1 MKNKKILWVITA
13 RSGSK
18 SIPNKNIKILG
29 GNPLIKYM
37 IESALNTDVSKDVW
51 VSTDSK
57 EYAKIALKLQA
68 EVPFIRPSNLATD
81 DASSFDVVL
90 HAMEHATKNGLE
102 YDYIGH
108 LEPTNPFIK
117 SVHLENALF
126 LLENTKYA
134 SSVVATRETR
144 INTIFIQEDSK
155 YLKTLAKRLNNIR
168 KLGRQ
173 NFKKEIT
180 PSGGLYISKWNEFL
194 RNKSFYTQKTLSFEV
209 DNITGLEIDEPI
221 DWEFAEFIMNKL
233 KNE

>member
-1 MKNKKILWVITA
+1 MKNKKVLWLITA

-29 GNPLIKYM
+29 GNPLIKYI
-37 IESALNTDVSKDVW
+37 IESALNTNVSKDVW

-57 EYAKIALKLQA
+57 EYAKIALKFKA
-68 EVPFIRPSNLATD
+68 EVPFIRPSYLASD
-81 DASSFDVVL
+81 NASSFDVVL
-90 HAMEHATKNGLE
+90 HAMEHANKTGLE
-102 YDYIGH
+102 YDYIGL

-126 LLENTKYA
+126 LLENNKYA
-134 SSVVATRETR
+134 SSIVATRENRT
-144 INTIFIQEDSK
+144 NTIFIQENGK
-155 YLKTLAKRLNNIR
+155 YLKTLAKRFNNLK

-180 PSGGLYISKWNEFL
+180 PSGGLYISKWSDFL
-194 RNKSFYTQKTLSFEV
+194 SKKSFYTQKTLSFQV
-209 DNITGLEIDEPI
+209 DNISGLEIDEPI

>member
-1 MKNKKILWVITA
+1 MKNKKVLWLITA

-29 GNPLIKYM
+29 GNPLIKYI

-57 EYAKIALKLQA
+57 EYAKIALKFKA
-68 EVPFIRPSNLATD
+68 EIPFIRPSYLASD
-81 DASSFDVVL
+81 NASSFDVVL
-90 HAMEHATKNGLE
+90 HAMEHANKIGFE
-102 YDYIGH
+102 YDYIGL

-126 LLENTKYA
+126 LLENTEYA
-134 SSVVATRETR
+134 SSVVATVETR
-144 INTIFIQEDSK
+144 TNTIFIQDDSK
-155 YLKTLAKRLNNIR
+155 YLKTLAKRFNNLR

-180 PSGGLYISKWNEFL
+180 PSGGLYISKWNDFL
-194 RNKSFYTQKTLSFEV
+194 RNKSFYTQKTLSFQV
-209 DNITGLEIDEPI
+209 DNIAGLEIDEPI

>member
-57 EYAKIALKLQA
+57 EYAKIALKFQA
-68 EVPFIRPSNLATD
+68 EVPFIRPSYLATD

-90 HAMEHATKNGLE
+90 HAMEHATNNGLE

-117 SVHLENALF
+117 SMHLENALF
-126 LLENTKYA
+126 LLENTEYA
-134 SSVVATRETR
+134 SSVVATCETR
-144 INTIFIQEDSK
+144 VNTIFIQDDSK
-155 YLKTLAKRLNNIR
+155 YLKTLANRLKNIK

-173 NFKKEIT
+173 YFKKEIT

-209 DNITGLEIDEPI
+209 DKVAGLEIDEPI

>member
-37 IESALNTDVSKDVW
+37 IESALNTNVSKDVW

-57 EYAKIALKLQA
+57 EYAKIALKFKA
-68 EVPFIRPSNLATD
+68 EIPFIRPSNLATD

-90 HAMEHATKNGLE
+90 HAMEHANKIGLE
-102 YDYIGH
+102 YDFIGH

-134 SSVVATRETR
+134 SSVVATVETR
-144 INTIFIQEDSK
+144 TNTIFIQDDSK
-155 YLKTLAKRLNNIR
+155 YLKTLAKRLNNLR

-209 DNITGLEIDEPI
+209 DNIAGLEIDEPI
-221 DWEFAEFIMNKL
+221 DWELAEFIMNKL

>member
-1 MKNKKILWVITA
+1 MKNKKILWLIAA

-29 GNPLIKYM
+29 GNPLIKYI
-37 IESALNTDVSKDVW
+37 IESALNTDISKDVW

-57 EYAKIALKLQA
+57 AYAKIALKYKA
-68 EVPFIRPSNLATD
+68 EVPFIRPRFLATD
-81 DASSFDVVL
+81 NASSFDVVL
-90 HAMEHATKNGLE
+90 HAMEHAKKVGLKYE
-102 YDYIGH
+102 YIGL
-108 LEPTNPFIK
+108 LEPTNPFLN

-126 LLENTKYA
+126 LLEKTNYA
-134 SSVVATRETR
+134 SSIVATVETK
-144 INTIFIQEDSK
+144 INTIFIQENSK
-155 YLKTLAKRLNNIR
+155 YLKILSKRLNNLK

-180 PSGGLYISKWNEFL
+180 PSGGLYISKWSDFL
-194 RNKSFYTQKTLSFEV
+194 SYKSFYTQKTLSFLV

-221 DWEFAEFIMNKL
+221 DWEFADFIMNKL

>member
-1 MKNKKILWVITA
+1 VKNKKILWVITA

-29 GNPLIKYM
+29 GNPLIKYI

-57 EYAKIALKLQA
+57 AYAKIALKFKA
-68 EVPFIRPSNLATD
+68 EVPFIRPSYLASD
-81 DASSFDVVL
+81 DASSFDVIL
-90 HAMEHATKNGLE
+90 HAMEYANKIGLK

-126 LLENTKYA
+126 LLENTEDA
-134 SSVVATRETR
+134 SSVVATIETR
-144 INTIFIQEDSK
+144 TNTIFIQEDSK
-155 YLKTLAKRLNNIR
+155 YLKTLAKKLNNLR

-180 PSGGLYISKWNEFL
+180 PSGGLYISKWNDFL

-221 DWEFAEFIMNKL
+221 DWEFADFIINKL